1 MKRSE
6 LKTILKPLIK
16 QCVKETLLEEGVLS
30 NIIAEV
36 VKGVS
41 PTLTE
46 NKQTHA
52 QDNSNSKQQVLL
64 EQQKRRLE
72 EEQYQRLK
80 EQKRKV
86 LDATGFGS
94 EIFEGIEPLAKGGTP
109 GSSPST
115 DALAGTDPNDS
126 GVDISGIMALGGNK
140 WKNLI

>member
-30 NIIAEV
+30 SVIAEV
-36 VKGVS
+36 VKGIS

-46 NKQTHA
+46 RRQSPSP
-52 QDNSNSKQQVLL
+52 DNSKQQALL
-64 EQQKRRLE
+64 EKQKHQIE
-72 EEQYQRLK
+72 EERYQRLK

-86 LDATGFGS
+86 LDATGFGN
-94 EIFEGIEPLAKGGTP
+94 EIFEGVRPLTEGGSPESEPQSGP
-109 GSSPST
+109 
-115 DALAGTDPNDS
+115 LAGTDPEDS